1 MIEIIKYL
9 ESGNKIL
16 HKQQI
21 KNIFLNAS
29 TIDFTND
36 EEKNKSFKKWT
47 DYYLENHPEWI
58 YIAVKGGQCVAYLM
72 ACPSSDDAEK
82 LFSEFQSYDLF
93 KDQFG
98 KFPAHLHINTHESL
112 RGQGIGAKLV
122 KRLCSELKIEDK
134 EGLHIITSPDADNVH
149 FYDKLGFSFH
159 LQRDFKDL
167 KLLFMGKELA
177 TA

>member
-1 MIEIIKYL
+1 MVEIIRYL
-9 ESGNKIL
+9 DSGNKIL

-21 KNIFLNAS
+21 KDIFVSAS
-29 TIDFTND
+29 SINFKND
-36 EEKNKSFKKWT
+36 EEKNDSFKKWT

-72 ACPSSDDAEK
+72 ACPVSADAES
-82 LFSEFQSYDLF
+82 LFHEFKSYDLF

-112 RGQGIGAKLV
+112 RGLGIGAKLIE
-122 KRLCSELKIEDK
+122 RLCSDLKIKDT
-134 EGLHIITSPDADNVH
+134 EGLHIITSPDSKNVR
-149 FYDKLGFSFH
+149 FYEKLGFSFH
-159 LQRDFKDL
+159 LQRDFKDF
-167 KLLFMGKELA
+167 KLLFMGKDLA